1 MSTVKSKSKSKKTK
15 RDFFE
20 RDEEQR
26 EAILAE
32 MWCHRCMD
40 VAEGIEEPQ
49 EFEGNGMIFLE
60 GKCLACQTTV
70 VMEIPEVYLS

>member
-1 MSTVKSKSKSKKTK
+1 VKSKGKTK
-15 RDFFE
+15 RDFYE

-26 EAILAE
+26 DALLAE

-40 VAEGIEEPQ
+40 VAEGIDDPQ

-60 GKCLACQTTV
+60 GKCAVCQSTI
-70 VMEIPEVYLS
+70 VMEIHETFES